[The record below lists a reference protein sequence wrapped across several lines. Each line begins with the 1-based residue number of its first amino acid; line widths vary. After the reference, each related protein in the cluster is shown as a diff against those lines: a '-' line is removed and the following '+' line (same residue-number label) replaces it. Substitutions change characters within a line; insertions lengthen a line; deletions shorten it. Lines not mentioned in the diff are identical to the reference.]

1 MQQKII
7 RQLRLLF
14 VFALA
19 LSLSGCFYWW
29 RAYQTYQQMHDFDT
43 HFAISVS
50 EEFTVHF
57 KDPILYNE
65 DFISLAK
72 LKPSGV
78 QQTSYGQL
86 WKYHF
91 HKVDKDNHLI
101 APGISFS
108 FDLGFNQDNRII
120 AWSFSPLFL
129 EIAPPEFLELSFRS
143 LGAAEINEGKR
154 QLKVNTEKVAK
165 IDADLPLKSVVL
177 AKLGEPLNTEQDKNL
192 DIFIYHFQLEAYE
205 VEEGY
210 EERTLS
216 EIKLSF
222 DKQSSE
228 LVKMTGRFAGLK
240 ISIDYRKYQQQ
251 QSTEPAV

>member
-1 MQQKII
+1 MQQKFTRI
-7 RQLRLLF
+7 LRLLTVF
-14 VFALA
+14 VLA

-29 RAYQTYQQMHDFDT
+29 RAYQTYRQMDDFDN
-43 HFAISVS
+43 HFAISVDD
-50 EEFTVHF
+50 EFTVHF

-72 LKPSGV
+72 LKPSAI
-78 QQTSYGQL
+78 QQTAYGQL

-91 HKVDKDNHLI
+91 HKVDKNNRLI
-101 APGISFS
+101 TPGIRFS

-129 EIAPPEFLELSFRS
+129 QIAPPEFLELSFRS
-143 LGAAEINEGKR
+143 LGAAEINEDKR

-177 AKLGEPLNTEQDKNL
+177 AKLGEPLKTEQDNDL
-192 DIFIYHFQLEAYE
+192 DVYIYHFQLEAYDI
-205 VEEGY
+205 EEGY
-210 EERTLS
+210 EDRALS

-222 DKQSSE
+222 NKQSSE

-251 QSTEPAV
+251 DAGPAV